1 MPCLGRLIGI
11 FIGTL
16 LCNNMATAKHELPI
30 SVEGVS
36 FNRARLPHSSA
47 IWLETAIEL
56 RGVKNTKKA
65 IHNPRFIDAIAIT
78 VTLAYASEAKG
89 PSDLTFFQASAQMA
103 TLEQGHP
110 VSVYFYLPPEVR
122 KRDRLR
128 DRPYAYLI
136 ELSVDGEPLPSVDEH
151 RSASL
156 NTAQALKRFR
166 DQRAEK
172 APQNQGILQA
182 IHTTLFWNAALY
194 PERMKTI
201 PSFRSLKQA
210 NP

>member
-1 MPCLGRLIGI
+1 
-11 FIGTL
+11 
-16 LCNNMATAKHELPI
+16 MAFFVFLTPRSSIAVSSQIAELW
-30 SVEGVS
+30 GK
-36 FNRARLPHSSA
+36 RA
-47 IWLETAIEL
+47 
-56 RGVKNTKKA
+56 
-65 IHNPRFIDAIAIT
+65 
-78 VTLAYASEAKG
+78 
-89 PSDLTFFQASAQMA
+89 
-103 TLEQGHP
+103 
-110 VSVYFYLPPEVR
+110 
-122 KRDRLR
+122 RLR

-166 DQRAEK
+166 DQRAGK